1 MDDVEKRV
9 LRSALPFAAAAV
21 CPFLAMSA
29 YLAITQLASM
39 KTGAF
44 ADYTAMA
51 VSIAAGVIFILFSPG
66 APARRIGSL
75 VLYVPIYIAL
85 LTYYGLWFMAVFFH
99 EGP

>member
-9 LRSALPFAAAAV
+9 LSSALPFAAAAV
-21 CPFLAMSA
+21 CPFLVMSA

-39 KTGAF
+39 TTGAF

-51 VSIAAGVIFILFSPG
+51 VSIAAGGIFILFSPVTLG
-66 APARRIGSL
+66 KRIGSL
-75 VLYVPIYIAL
+75 VLYIPIYIAL
-85 LTYYGLWFMAVFFH
+85 LTYYGLWFMVVFFH